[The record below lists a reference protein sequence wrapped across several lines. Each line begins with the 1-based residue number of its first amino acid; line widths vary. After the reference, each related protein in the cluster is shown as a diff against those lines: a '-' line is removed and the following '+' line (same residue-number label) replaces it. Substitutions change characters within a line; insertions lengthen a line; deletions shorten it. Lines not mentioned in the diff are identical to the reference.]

1 MLYASYSE
9 GFKSGGFNAVDDQK
23 PVFVPAPT
31 AECPDQVCRTQPV
44 TGFEYDDE
52 TAWSFEVGGKHTFLD
67 GRMRVNWA
75 YYNSEYEDQ
84 QVSTFVGLGFVVTNA
99 ASTEIQGF
107 ELDAAFG
114 HGTTSFKHGM
124 EQLTVSTV
132 LLRAGCTAQQRGMQ
146 ALSVYLA
153 D

>member
-1 MLYASYSE
+1 MTRIRSSSQYPLLTKFA
-9 GFKSGGFNAVDDQK
+9 GVIRRD
-23 PVFVPAPT
+23 
-31 AECPDQVCRTQPV
+31 TQPG

-99 ASTEIQGF
+99 ASTEISGF
-107 ELDAAFG
+107 
-114 HGTTSFKHGM
+114 
-124 EQLTVSTV
+124 
-132 LLRAGCTAQQRGMQ
+132 
-146 ALSVYLA
+146 
-153 D
+153 